1 MTLQSYSAQTT
12 VFWLGP
18 VRWVQQ
24 VYPFGYTHT
33 KTLPLATSVNST
45 AATISPWRSGYLS
58 KLCLQPHLLP
68 TPDKRPC
75 KASVYLP
82 SASSFPCARAQ
93 GDERSLRHV
102 IAPQTIE
109 VAKDGKYSYLHQPF
123 PGRADSQLPS
133 LKLPD
138 QPTLAQAHI
147 TTLRQPTTMRCCFI
161 SW

>member
-1 MTLQSYSAQTT
+1 LDTPTQKLY
-12 VFWLGP
+12 
-18 VRWVQQ
+18 RWQHLSI
-24 VYPFGYTHT
+24 PR
-33 KTLPLATSVNST
+33 PLRFP
-45 AATISPWRSGYLS
+45 PWRSGYLS
-58 KLCLQPHLLP
+58 KLCLQSRLVP

-75 KASVYLP
+75 KASVYFP

-93 GDERSLRHV
+93 GDERSLRRV
-102 IAPQTIE
+102 TAPQTIE

-147 TTLRQPTTMRCCFI
+147 TTLRQPTTMRCCSSPI
-161 SW
+161 APRPNSSLCLYCARGASHNLK